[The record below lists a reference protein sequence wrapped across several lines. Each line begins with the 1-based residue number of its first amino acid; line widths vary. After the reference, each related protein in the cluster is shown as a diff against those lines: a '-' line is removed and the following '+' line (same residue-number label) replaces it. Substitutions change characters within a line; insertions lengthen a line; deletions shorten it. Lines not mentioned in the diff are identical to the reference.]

1 MPPRRGKLHQP
12 QLHNSTLNELKSA
25 SITSATGGGGDGTIV
40 TGIQA
45 TQPSNQA
52 IFIQLN
58 QKHLVQNNLNMAN
71 NTDDTDSMHSDS
83 NTNSNTMT
91 TTSKSYKSEDIPL
104 TISTSLTKQ
113 TSLPRT
119 RSAYRHRERSYCD
132 STDSNESNDESD
144 YKSGSNHSH
153 KQHTHSQHSQYST
166 INTSVG
172 ANGCGSGSGMDY
184 LRKSTPHL
192 HRNMNN
198 NNTIA
203 STPNHRYRWTNNHSN
218 SAIVT
223 SHPHRNNNN
232 FNKKSNHFSVGGA
245 NSVLDTMTMQ
255 PNHHH
260 HHHHRSIPSKFHRQ
274 NFQFNNNFIVTN
286 QKQSNGINGLGANN
300 EQNDGGGGDRI
311 GNDQHNGNHLSTMH
325 SRSNGSSRLHH

>member
-1 MPPRRGKLHQP
+1 MK
-12 QLHNSTLNELKSA
+12 STPLPTA
-25 SITSATGGGGDGTIV
+25 TSDSTGIIV
-40 TGIQA
+40 TGTLA

-58 QKHLVQNNLNMAN
+58 QKHLMHNNLNMAN

-83 NTNSNTMT
+83 NTNTNSNTMT

-113 TSLPRT
+113 SSLPRT
-119 RSAYRHRERSYCD
+119 RSAYRHRERTYYD
-132 STDSNESNDESD
+132 STDSNESNNETD
-144 YKSGSNHSH
+144 YKSGSNNSH
-153 KQHTHSQHSQYST
+153 KHHTHSQYST
-166 INTSVG
+166 INASVG
-172 ANGCGSGSGMDY
+172 ASGCSATGMDY

-255 PNHHH
+255 PNQHH

-274 NFQFNNNFIVTN
+274 NFQFNNNFLVTN
-286 QKQSNGINGLGANN
+286 QKQSNAINGLDGANS
-300 EQNDGGGGDRI
+300 EQNDCGGHGRT

>member
-1 MPPRRGKLHQP
+1 M
-12 QLHNSTLNELKSA
+12 NELKSTP
-25 SITSATGGGGDGTIV
+25 ITTATDGNEGGGGDTIV
-40 TGIQA
+40 TGTPAKQL
-45 TQPSNQA
+45 SNQA

-58 QKHLVQNNLNMAN
+58 QKHLLQNNLNMAN

-83 NTNSNTMT
+83 NTNTNSNTMT

-104 TISTSLTKQ
+104 TISTSLAKQ
-113 TSLPRT
+113 SSLPRT

-153 KQHTHSQHSQYST
+153 KQHTYSQHTQYST

-172 ANGCGSGSGMDY
+172 ASGCSAAGMDY

-203 STPNHRYRWTNNHSN
+203 STPNHRYRWTNNHSK
-218 SAIVT
+218 SAIVA
-223 SHPHRNNNN
+223 SHPQRNNNN
-232 FNKKSNHFSVGGA
+232 FNKKSNHFAIGEA

-260 HHHHRSIPSKFHRQ
+260 HHHHHRSIPSKFHRQ
-274 NFQFNNNFIVTN
+274 NLQFNNNFIVTN
-286 QKQSNGINGLGANN
+286 QKQLNAINGLGAPNN
-300 EQNDGGGGDRI
+300 EQNDGSIGGGRI

>member
-12 QLHNSTLNELKSA
+12 QLHNSTLNELKSTPSTA
-25 SITSATGGGGDGTIV
+25 ATGDSTGGTIV
-40 TGIQA
+40 TGTQA

-58 QKHLVQNNLNMAN
+58 QKHLMHNNLNMAN
-71 NTDDTDSMHSDS
+71 NTDDTDSMHSD
-83 NTNSNTMT
+83 SNTMT

-113 TSLPRT
+113 SSLPRT

-144 YKSGSNHSH
+144 YKSGSNNTH
-153 KQHTHSQHSQYST
+153 KQHTHSQYST
-166 INTSVG
+166 INASVG
-172 ANGCGSGSGMDY
+172 AGGYSANGMDY

-218 SAIVT
+218 SASVT

-232 FNKKSNHFSVGGA
+232 LNKKSNNFAVGGA

-286 QKQSNGINGLGANN
+286 QKQSNAINGLGANS
-300 EQNDGGGGDRI
+300 EQNDGGGHGRT

>member
-1 MPPRRGKLHQP
+1 MTAK
-12 QLHNSTLNELKSA
+12 STMM
-25 SITSATGGGGDGTIV
+25 TTTTTGGGGTGGTGPIV
-40 TGIQA
+40 PGSQA

-83 NTNSNTMT
+83 NTNTNSNTMT

-104 TISTSLTKQ
+104 PISTSITKQ

-153 KQHTHSQHSQYST
+153 KQHAHSQYST
-166 INTSVG
+166 INSSVG
-172 ANGCGSGSGMDY
+172 ASGCSATGMDY

-203 STPNHRYRWTNNHSN
+203 STPNHRYRWINNHSN

-232 FNKKSNHFSVGGA
+232 FNKKLNHFSVGGA

-255 PNHHH
+255 PNHQHH

-286 QKQSNGINGLGANN
+286 QKQSNAINGLGANV
-300 EQNDGGGGDRI
+300 EQQSDDGGRTGK
-311 GNDQHNGNHLSTMH
+311 DQHNGNHLSTMH
-325 SRSNGSSRLHH
+325 SRSNGSSRHHH